1 MTGKKLLILAAVI
14 LAFEIFFLI
23 VFGGFGSDA
32 EKKGDVLGTI
42 GPVTFYKHEM
52 GLPDF
57 QNIPRWNLD
66 GTPEGEPTFWGLN
79 KATTV
84 MLLIV
89 DIFIII
95 NAFFAT
101 RNLKMVPGKLQC
113 IFEIIVELFSNLLE
127 QTLGE
132 HGKRHIPMLGS
143 LFLILWISNIIG
155 AIPLAVEPTRDLN
168 VPMGHMLV
176 VLFVVHFEAI
186 RIKGL
191 GAYLK
196 SYSDPFIIMVPL
208 NVIGEIAK
216 GVSLSF
222 RLFGN
227 ILGGSIIVIVIS
239 YLVKN
244 TILPAGLALFFGL
257 FVGTIQAFVFTML
270 GMTYIAVAIA
280 E

>member
-1 MTGKKLLILAAVI
+1 MSGKKLLLLAVSV
-14 LAFEIFFLI
+14 LLLEII
-23 VFGGFGSDA
+23 VLVAFGGFSSEA
-32 EKKGDVLGTI
+32 EKKGEIFTKI
-42 GPVTFYKHEM
+42 GPVVMYKYDM
-52 GLPDF
+52 GLVDF
-57 QNIPRWNLD
+57 EKVPQWNLD
-66 GTPEGEPTFWGLN
+66 GTPENESTFWGLN

-84 MLLIV
+84 MLVLI

-95 NAFFAT
+95 MAFLST
-101 RNLKMVPGKLQC
+101 RALKMVPGRIQC
-113 IFEIIVELFSNLLE
+113 VFEVIVELFSGLVG
-127 QTLGE
+127 QALGE

-143 LFLILWISNIIG
+143 LFLFLWISNIIG
-155 AIPLAVEPTRDLN
+155 SIPLAVEPTRDLN
-168 VPMGHMLV
+168 VPLGHMLV

-186 RIKGL
+186 RVKGL

-196 SYSDPFIIMVPL
+196 SYNEPFFIMMPL

-227 ILGGSIIVIVIS
+227 ILGGAIIVMVIS
-239 YLVKN
+239 YLTKYTMIPV
-244 TILPAGLALFFGL
+244 GLNMFFGL

-280 E
+280 D

>member
-89 DIFIII
+89 DTFIITS
-95 NAFFAT
+95 AFFAT

-113 IFEIIVELFSNLLE
+113 VFEIIVELFSNLLE

-196 SYSDPFIIMVPL
+196 SYSDPFIIMMPL